1 MNGFAKTLA
10 VLLLAFIPAS
20 AADKPTI
27 ETTYAGQDTP
37 LQLDPSAPFWRAS
50 HPIYMDRNS
59 FGEAVPR
66 YRTEVRTR
74 WTKQNLY
81 FLFVCPYEQ
90 LHLKPEPNN
99 RTETNQ
105 LWNWDVAEVFI
116 GSDFADIQHYKE
128 FEVSPQGEW
137 IDLDINLHN
146 PHHEDGWTWN
156 SGFEV
161 LAKIDH
167 DNRIWYGA
175 MRIPFPAIDPRP
187 PASGDTLRVNLFR
200 SQGPP
205 GHLHEITWQPPISK
219 TFHVP
224 ERFGLLKLLQ
234 QGQ

>member
-1 MNGFAKTLA
+1 MNGFVKTLIA
-10 VLLLAFIPAS
+10 MLLALIPAS
-20 AADKPTI
+20 VADQATI
-27 ETTYAGQDTP
+27 ETTYAEQDAP
-37 LQLDPSAPFWRAS
+37 LQADPSAPFWQAS
-50 HPIYMDRNS
+50 RPDYMDRNS
-59 FGEAVPR
+59 FGEVVPG

-90 LHLKPEPNN
+90 LHLKPN
-99 RTETNQ
+99 RETGKETNQ

-116 GSDFADIQHYKE
+116 GSDFADIQRYKE

-137 IDLDINLHN
+137 LDLDINLHN
-146 PHHEDGWTWN
+146 PHHEEGWTWN

-167 DNRIWYGA
+167 DKHIWYAA
-175 MRIPFPAIDPRP
+175 MRIPFPAIDRRP
-187 PASGDTLRVNLFR
+187 AAPGHTLRVNLFR

-205 GHLHEITWQPPISK
+205 EHLHEITWQPPMSK

-224 ERFGLLKLLQ
+224 ERFGRLKLLEQ
-234 QGQ
+234 TR